1 MGERESGGRE
11 FLSRSPA
18 NPLTRSPTLPLS
30 HLLFMPRLIVRATPA
45 HGDSVVD
52 LNRPRITIG
61 RSARNDLCVE
71 DPFASRLH
79 AEVRK
84 RGDAFWITDLGSAN
98 GTMVNAAKLSAPL
111 QLRDRD
117 IVRIGETEIEYS
129 ERADTAPARGRTS
142 ILFSDSSFAPL
153 PEATIVPGARNS
165 AANLLS
171 SLEVSHKTQIGP
183 PAVHATLSPKSAA
196 ASVQDDALAVI
207 SQVSLTLLKPL
218 SLDDTLLQVLEYVFE
233 VVLADRGYVML
244 FETPEESRG
253 GAPELVCKALK
264 TRTPGYSNDSANV
277 EISRSISEQVLKEGK
292 SVLTS
297 DAQQDPRFQERSS
310 IVLSGLRS
318 VMAVPLTVEGRIS
331 GMIYVDNPFQT
342 NRFTE
347 RDLQLLTLIAGVA
360 AIRIENV
367 RLLEVQQEQKRL
379 ANELAL
385 ASEIQFRLHPET
397 PPAILGYD
405 IVGVS
410 FPCHEVGGDYYDFIE
425 KPDGRWV
432 IALGDVSGKGTSAA
446 ILMSSIHAAV
456 RAHTR
461 TRLSAS
467 EIVSEINQYIYD
479 NTPANRFVTLFY
491 SELDPRSHQLTYIN
505 GGHNSPLLVRA
516 SGEVI
521 PLDIGGFPVGITP
534 FGDYREGWVEIEPG
548 DVMVVYSDGVTESLD
563 EQDEEFGESRLIEIV
578 QKNRGRTAAG
588 LRDRIDEALTKFVGK
603 AKTVDDLTI
612 VIFKRKTVED

>member
-1 MGERESGGRE
+1 
-11 FLSRSPA
+11 
-18 NPLTRSPTLPLS
+18 
-30 HLLFMPRLIVRATPA
+30 MPRLIVRATPA
-45 HGDSVVD
+45 RGDSVVD

-84 RGDAFWITDLGSAN
+84 RGDVFWIADLGSAN
-98 GTMVNAAKLSAPL
+98 GTVVNTARLTAPV

-117 IVRIGETEIEYS
+117 LIRIGETEIEYS
-129 ERADTAPARGRTS
+129 ERADTAPARSRTS

-153 PEATIVPGARNS
+153 PEATIVADARNS

-171 SLEVSHKTQIGP
+171 SLEVPYRTHIAPSVGQ
-183 PAVHATLSPKSAA
+183 ATLAPP
-196 ASVQDDALAVI
+196 SVPESLPEHLPERLPERLLEDNVLAVI
-207 SQVSLTLLKPL
+207 SRVSLTLLKPL
-218 SLDDTLLQVLEYVFE
+218 SLDETLRQVLDFVFE
-233 VVLADRGYVML
+233 VVPADRGYVML
-244 FETPEESRG
+244 FEPPEDDAN
-253 GAPELVCKALK
+253 GAPELVCKAMRA
-264 TRTPGYSNDSANV
+264 RTPAATNDSGNV
-277 EISRSISEQVLKEGK
+277 EISRTISDQVLKQGA

-297 DAQQDPRFQERSS
+297 DAQQDPRFQERHS
-310 IVLSGLRS
+310 IVLGGLRS
-318 VMAVPLTVEGRIS
+318 VMAVPLAVEGRIS
-331 GMIYVDNPFQT
+331 GMIYVDNSFHT
-342 NRFTE
+342 NRFTQ

-397 PPAILGYD
+397 PPAIPCYD
-405 IVGVS
+405 VLGVS
-410 FPCHEVGGDYYDFIE
+410 FPCYEVGGDYYDFIE
-425 KPDGRWV
+425 KPDSRYV
-432 IALGDVSGKGTSAA
+432 IALGDVSGKGTGAA
-446 ILMSSIHAAV
+446 LLMSSIHAAV

-479 NTPANRFVTLFY
+479 NTPANRYVTLFY

-505 GGHNSPLLVRA
+505 GGHNSPLLARA
-516 SGEVI
+516 SGEVTR
-521 PLDIGGFPVGITP
+521 LDIGGFPVGITP

-548 DVMVVYSDGVTESLD
+548 DVMVIYSDGVTESLN
-563 EQDEEFGESRLIEIV
+563 EEGEEYGEARLIEIV

-588 LRDRIDEALTKFVGK
+588 IRDRIDEALTKFVGR
-603 AKTVDDLTI
+603 ASAVDDLTI
-612 VIFKRKTVED
+612 VILKRTTGED

>member
-1 MGERESGGRE
+1 
-11 FLSRSPA
+11 
-18 NPLTRSPTLPLS
+18 
-30 HLLFMPRLIVRATPA
+30 MPRLIVRATPA

-84 RGDAFWITDLGSAN
+84 RGDAFWIADLGSAN
-98 GTMVNAAKLSAPL
+98 GTLINAGRLTAPV

-117 IVRIGETEIEYS
+117 IIRIGETEIEYS
-129 ERADTAPARGRTS
+129 EHADTAPARGRTS

-153 PEATIVPGARNS
+153 PEATIVADDRNS
-165 AANLLS
+165 AANLIS
-171 SLEVSHKTQIGP
+171 SLESSHMTLVTGP
-183 PAVHATLSPKSAA
+183 GKSLAPKS
-196 ASVQDDALAVI
+196 VDDNALAVI
-207 SQVSLTLLKPL
+207 SRVSLSLLQGF
-218 SLDDTLLQVLEYVFE
+218 SLDDTLQQVLECVFE
-233 VVLADRGYVML
+233 VVSADRGYVML
-244 FETPEESRG
+244 FEAPEENPNG
-253 GAPELVCKALK
+253 LPELVCKAMK
-264 TRTPGYSNDSANV
+264 MNTPSGANDMTNV
-277 EISRSISEQVLKEGK
+277 EISRAISDRVLKQGD

-297 DAQQDPRFQERSS
+297 DAQQDPRFQDRRS
-310 IVLSGLRS
+310 IALGGLRS
-318 VMAVPLTVEGRIS
+318 VMAVPLAVEKRIS

-342 NRFTE
+342 NRFVQ
-347 RDLQLLTLIAGVA
+347 RDLQLLTLIASVA

-397 PPAILGYD
+397 PPAIPGYD
-405 IVGVS
+405 VLGVS
-410 FPCHEVGGDYYDFIE
+410 FPCYEVGGDYYDFIE
-425 KPDGRWV
+425 KPDGRVV
-432 IALGDVSGKGTSAA
+432 IALGDVSGKGTAAA

-479 NTPANRFVTLFY
+479 NTPSNRFVTLFY

-505 GGHNSPLLVRA
+505 GGHNAPLLVRS
-516 SGEVI
+516 SGEVTS
-521 PLDIGGFPVGITP
+521 LDIGGFPIGITT

-548 DVMVVYSDGVTESLD
+548 DALVIYSDGMTESLS
-563 EQDEEFGESRLIEIV
+563 EEGEEFGEARLIEIV
-578 QKNRGRTAAG
+578 QKHRGRTAAG

-603 AKTVDDLTI
+603 AKAVDDLTI
-612 VIFKRKTVED
+612 VILKRKAVDD

>member
-1 MGERESGGRE
+1 
-11 FLSRSPA
+11 
-18 NPLTRSPTLPLS
+18 
-30 HLLFMPRLIVRATPA
+30 MPRLIVRATPA
-45 HGDSVVD
+45 HGDSIVD

-84 RGDAFWITDLGSAN
+84 RGDTFWITDLGSAN
-98 GTMVNAAKLSAPL
+98 GTLINAARLTAPL

-117 IVRIGETEIEYS
+117 IIRIGETEIEYS

-142 ILFSDSSFAPL
+142 ILFSDSSFAPV
-153 PEATIVPGARNS
+153 PEATIVAGARNS
-165 AANLLS
+165 AANLIS
-171 SLEVSHKTQIGP
+171 SLEVSHRTQINAPVGQ
-183 PAVHATLSPKSAA
+183 ATLTSKATPKPVPDAE
-196 ASVQDDALAVI
+196 DDALAVI
-207 SQVSLTLLKPL
+207 SRVSLTLLSPL
-218 SLDDTLLQVLEYVFE
+218 SLDDTLQQVLECVFD
-233 VVLADRGYVML
+233 VVSADRGYVML
-244 FETPEESRG
+244 LEAPEEEPQG
-253 GAPELVCKALK
+253 VVELVCKAMK
-264 TRTPGYSNDSANV
+264 MRTPGAANDMENV
-277 EISRSISEQVLKEGK
+277 EISRSISEQVLKQGV

-297 DAQQDPRFQERSS
+297 DAQQDPRFQERRSV
-310 IVLSGLRS
+310 VLGGLRS
-318 VMAVPLTVEGRIS
+318 VMAVPLAVEGRIS
-331 GMIYVDNPFQT
+331 GMIYVDNPFHT

-347 RDLQLLTLIAGVA
+347 RDLQLLALIAGVA

-379 ANELAL
+379 ANELAV
-385 ASEIQFRLHPET
+385 ASEIQFRLHPEI
-397 PPAILGYD
+397 PPAIPGYD
-405 IVGVS
+405 VVGVS
-410 FPCHEVGGDYYDFIE
+410 FPCYEVGGDYYDFIE
-425 KPDGRWV
+425 KPDGRYV
-432 IALGDVSGKGTSAA
+432 IALGDVSGKGTGAA
-446 ILMSSIHAAV
+446 LLMSSVHAAV

-479 NTPANRFVTLFY
+479 NTPANRYVTLFY

-516 SGEVI
+516 SGEVT

-548 DVMVVYSDGVTESLD
+548 DVLVIYSDGVTESLN
-563 EQDEEFGESRLIEIV
+563 EQGEEFGEARLIEIV

-588 LRDRIDEALTKFVGK
+588 LRDRIDEALTRFVGK
-603 AKTVDDLTI
+603 ADSVDDLTL
-612 VIFKRKTVED
+612 VILKRKTGEE

>member
-1 MGERESGGRE
+1 
-11 FLSRSPA
+11 
-18 NPLTRSPTLPLS
+18 
-30 HLLFMPRLIVRATPA
+30 MPRLIVRATPA

-84 RGDAFWITDLGSAN
+84 RGDAFWIADLGSAN
-98 GTMVNAAKLSAPL
+98 GTLINASRLTAPV

-129 ERADTAPARGRTS
+129 EHADTAPARGRTS
-142 ILFSDSSFAPL
+142 ILFSDSGFAPL
-153 PEATIVPGARNS
+153 PEATIVAGDRNS
-165 AANLLS
+165 AANLIS
-171 SLEVSHKTQIGP
+171 SLESSNM
-183 PAVHATLSPKSAA
+183 TLISASGKSLAPKS
-196 ASVQDDALAVI
+196 VDDDALAVI
-207 SQVSLTLLKPL
+207 IRVSLTLLKGL
-218 SLDDTLLQVLEYVFE
+218 SLDDTLQQVLDCVFE
-233 VVLADRGYVML
+233 VFSADRGYVML
-244 FETPEESRG
+244 FEAPEEDPK
-253 GAPELVCKALK
+253 GAPELVCKAMK
-264 TRTPGYSNDSANV
+264 MRTPVATNDLTNV
-277 EISRSISEQVLKEGK
+277 EISRAISERVLKQGA

-297 DAQQDPRFQERSS
+297 DAQHDPRFQDRRS
-310 IVLSGLRS
+310 IALGGLRS
-318 VMAVPLTVEGRIS
+318 VMAVPLTVDERIS
-331 GMIYVDNPFQT
+331 GMLYVDNPFHT
-342 NRFTE
+342 NRFIE
-347 RDLQLLTLIAGVA
+347 RDLQLLTLIASVA

-379 ANELAL
+379 ANELTL

-397 PPAILGYD
+397 PPAIPSYD
-405 IVGVS
+405 ILGVS
-410 FPCHEVGGDYYDFIE
+410 FPCYEVGGDYYDFIE

-432 IALGDVSGKGTSAA
+432 IALGDVSGKGTGAA

-479 NTPANRFVTLFY
+479 NTPANRYVTLFY
-491 SELDPRSHQLTYIN
+491 SELDQRSHQLTYIN
-505 GGHNSPLLVRA
+505 GGHNAPLLVRA
-516 SGEVI
+516 SGEVT

-548 DVMVVYSDGVTESLD
+548 DVLVIYSDGVTESLN
-563 EQDEEFGESRLIEIV
+563 EEGEEFGEARLIEIA

-603 AKTVDDLTI
+603 ASAVDDLTL
-612 VIFKRKTVED
+612 VIMKRKTGED

>member
-1 MGERESGGRE
+1 
-11 FLSRSPA
+11 
-18 NPLTRSPTLPLS
+18 
-30 HLLFMPRLIVRATPA
+30 MPRLIVRATPA

-98 GTMVNAAKLSAPL
+98 GTLINAARLTAPV

-142 ILFSDSSFAPL
+142 ILFSDSSFAPM
-153 PEATIVPGARNS
+153 PEATIVAGARNS
-165 AANLLS
+165 AADLIS
-171 SLEVSHKTQIGP
+171 SLEVSPKTQISAPVGQP
-183 PAVHATLSPKSAA
+183 TLTPKSAA
-196 ASVQDDALAVI
+196 KSVEEDALAVI
-207 SQVSLTLLKPL
+207 SRVSLTLLSPL
-218 SLDDTLLQVLEYVFE
+218 SLDDTLLQVLECVFE
-233 VVLADRGYVML
+233 VVSADRGYVML
-244 FETPEESRG
+244 FETPEEEPS
-253 GAPELVCKALK
+253 GAIELVCKAMK
-264 TRTPGYSNDSANV
+264 TRTPGVANDASNV
-277 EISRSISEQVLKEGK
+277 EISRSISEQVLKQGA

-297 DAQQDPRFQERSS
+297 DAQQDPRFQERRSV
-310 IVLSGLRS
+310 VLGGLRS
-318 VMAVPLTVEGRIS
+318 VMAVPLAVEGRIS
-331 GMIYVDNPFQT
+331 GMIYVDNPFHT

-379 ANELAL
+379 ANELAV
-385 ASEIQFRLHPET
+385 ASEIQFRLHPEI
-397 PPAILGYD
+397 PPNIPGYD
-405 IVGVS
+405 VVGVS
-410 FPCHEVGGDYYDFIE
+410 FPCYEVGGDYYDFIE
-425 KPDGRWV
+425 KPDGRTV
-432 IALGDVSGKGTSAA
+432 VALGDVSGKGTGAA
-446 ILMSSIHAAV
+446 LLMSSIHAAV

-479 NTPANRFVTLFY
+479 NTPANRYVTLFY

-516 SGEVI
+516 SGEVT

-548 DVMVVYSDGVTESLD
+548 DVLVIYSDGVTESLD
-563 EQDEEFGESRLIEIV
+563 EQGEEFGEARLIEIV
-578 QKNRGRTAAG
+578 QKNRGRTAPG

-603 AKTVDDLTI
+603 ADSVDDLTL
-612 VIFKRKTVED
+612 VILKRKSGEE

>member
-1 MGERESGGRE
+1 
-11 FLSRSPA
+11 
-18 NPLTRSPTLPLS
+18 
-30 HLLFMPRLIVRATPA
+30 MPRLIVRATPA
-45 HGDSVVD
+45 HGDSIVD

-84 RGDAFWITDLGSAN
+84 RGDTFWITDLGSAN
-98 GTMVNAAKLSAPL
+98 GTLINAARLTAPL

-117 IVRIGETEIEYS
+117 IIRIGETEIEYS

-142 ILFSDSSFAPL
+142 ILFSDSSFAPV
-153 PEATIVPGARNS
+153 PEATIVAGARNS
-165 AANLLS
+165 AANLIS
-171 SLEVSHKTQIGP
+171 SLEVSHRTQINAPVGQ
-183 PAVHATLSPKSAA
+183 ATLTSKPVPKP
-196 ASVQDDALAVI
+196 VEDDALAVI
-207 SQVSLTLLKPL
+207 SRVSLTLLSPL
-218 SLDDTLLQVLEYVFE
+218 SLDDTLQQVLECVFD
-233 VVLADRGYVML
+233 VVSADRGYVML
-244 FETPEESRG
+244 LEAPEEEPQ
-253 GAPELVCKALK
+253 GAVELVCKAMK
-264 TRTPGYSNDSANV
+264 MRTPGAANDLENV
-277 EISRSISEQVLKEGK
+277 EISRSISEQVLKQGA

-297 DAQQDPRFQERSS
+297 DAQQDPRFQERRSV
-310 IVLSGLRS
+310 VLGGLRS
-318 VMAVPLTVEGRIS
+318 VMAVPLAVEGRIS
-331 GMIYVDNPFQT
+331 GMIYVDNPFHT

-347 RDLQLLTLIAGVA
+347 RDLQLLALIAGVA

-379 ANELAL
+379 ANELAV
-385 ASEIQFRLHPET
+385 ASEIQFRLHPEI
-397 PPAILGYD
+397 PPAIPGYD
-405 IVGVS
+405 VVGVS
-410 FPCHEVGGDYYDFIE
+410 FPCYEVGGDYYDFIE
-425 KPDGRWV
+425 KPDGRYV
-432 IALGDVSGKGTSAA
+432 IALGDVSGKGTGAA
-446 ILMSSIHAAV
+446 LLMSSVHAAV

-479 NTPANRFVTLFY
+479 NTPANRYVTLFY

-516 SGEVI
+516 SGEVT

-548 DVMVVYSDGVTESLD
+548 DVLVIYSDGVTESLN
-563 EQDEEFGESRLIEIV
+563 EQGEEFGEARLIEIV

-588 LRDRIDEALTKFVGK
+588 LRDRIDEALTRFVGK
-603 AKTVDDLTI
+603 ADSVDDLTL
-612 VIFKRKTVED
+612 VILKRKTGEE